1 MLAKV
6 VEGDILYLERDPLN
20 PVHYNAIA
28 VLNCY
33 DERAGWIP
41 RDYADCMSP
50 AIHEGKMKIV
60 GCVAESKNFIHVF
73 YEGEFMDM
81 DIQLNK
87 KYESD

>member
-1 MLAKV
+1 
-6 VEGDILYLERDPLN
+6 
-20 PVHYNAIA
+20 
-28 VLNCY
+28 
-33 DERAGWIP
+33 
-41 RDYADCMSP
+41 MSP

-81 DIQLNK
+81 DIELNK